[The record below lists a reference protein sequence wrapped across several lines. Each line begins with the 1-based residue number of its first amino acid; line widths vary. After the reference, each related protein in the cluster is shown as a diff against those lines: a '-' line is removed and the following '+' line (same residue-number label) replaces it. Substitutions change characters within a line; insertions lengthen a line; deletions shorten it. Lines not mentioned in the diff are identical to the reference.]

1 MKVISDKDCTVEK
14 AQITLEELD
23 SHTGRMRQ
31 CPYPTSS
38 AKINLNHSQSPSA
51 AHKII
56 KFQEESKE
64 KKFQFRVSQLF
75 VRHDTKSSGIKAKID
90 K

>member
-1 MKVISDKDCTVEK
+1 M
-14 AQITLEELD
+14 
-23 SHTGRMRQ
+23 GRMRQ
-31 CPYPTSS
+31 CPYLTSS
-38 AKINLNHSQSPSA
+38 TKMNSNHSENLSA

-64 KKFQFRVSQLF
+64 GKFQFRLLELF